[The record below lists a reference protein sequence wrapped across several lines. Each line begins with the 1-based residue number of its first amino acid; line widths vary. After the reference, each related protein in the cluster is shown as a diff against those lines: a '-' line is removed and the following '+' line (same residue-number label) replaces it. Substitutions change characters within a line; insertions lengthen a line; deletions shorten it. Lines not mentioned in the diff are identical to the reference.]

1 MVLLTSIIS
10 ITSYSLL
17 GMIGFPLSWYA
28 LGLINKNKL
37 RKIMFKIGK
46 FISGRLKSFPNW
58 DKYMEPI
65 LIRQITLLF
74 IASYSLLQGM
84 ISDNSEDDKNIAMTE
99 LVSLKNEIMPDLLEI
114 EDEIHKNENTD
125 TAKINS
131 IIDRIKN
138 KFKNKD
144 DLLIDF
150 KI

>member
-17 GMIGFPLSWYA
+17 GIIGFPALWYA

-37 RKIMFKIGK
+37 RKIMFNIGE
-46 FISGRLKSFPNW
+46 FISGRLKTFPNW

-84 ISDNSEDDKNIAMTE
+84 ISDNSADDKNIAMTE
-99 LVSLKNEIMPDLLEI
+99 LISLKNEIMPDLLEI
-114 EDEIHKNENTD
+114 EDEIQQNENTD
-125 TAKINS
+125 TTKINS